1 MNGHILISPKF
12 MRNLPYH
19 WSKVV
24 FLTRR
29 FWEIEMRPYF
39 WPSGVLVGSGCTQYQ
54 YYVIGIFF
62 LFEKLLKNRSS
73 NWWFSFPLWNSETCK
88 ICRCYLFFRS
98 QHSRFFDC
106 FLEIQCP
113 SDTKEP
119 AILHS
124 YPFQY
129 KESEAN
135 KLKPVPNF
143 AFPCQLQM

>member
-39 WPSGVLVGSGCTQYQ
+39 WPSGVQGLVVLNINTTRE
-54 YYVIGIFF
+54 VFF
-62 LFEKLLKNRSS
+62 SFWKIAKKIRSS
-73 NWWFSFPLWNSETCK
+73 QWWFSFPLWNSETCK

>member
-1 MNGHILISPKF
+1 MDIFWYRLNLCEIFLITEV
-12 MRNLPYH
+12 L
-19 WSKVV
+19 KVV

-29 FWEIEMRPYF
+29 FWDIEKPFF
-39 WPSGVLVGSGCTQYQ
+39 WPSGVLAGSGCTQYQ

-62 LFEKLLKNRSS
+62 LFEKFQKKKLGVPSGGFPSPCRILKHV
-73 NWWFSFPLWNSETCK
+73 K
-88 ICRCYLFFRS
+88 YVDDIVFRS